1 MRRPGLL
8 ALAPTLP
15 PPPPAPPPARPA
27 PYDIPPADDLF
38 ARLGMLQPG
47 DEVVVHAGTYATP
60 GFFAVTWAG
69 TAAAPTVVR
78 QSSLC
83 SSHETRDPKRNRR
96 RSGSPGSVSLAASI
110 CA

>member
-8 ALAPTLP
+8 ALAPTLLALTLA
-15 PPPPAPPPARPA
+15 PAPARA
-27 PYDIPPADDLF
+27 ATYDITPADDLF

-78 QSSLC
+78 AAAGDRPVI
-83 SSHETRDPKRNRR
+83 EGDPAQNVINLA
-96 RSGSPGSVSLAASI
+96 GSY
-110 CA
+110 